1 MTPVHTSW
9 TFAWCSGV
17 VAPRSRPAIA
27 PEAPRLPDELEPASI
42 DSAAVES
49 GDEWRCVRIVDAEL
63 PDLAMPG
70 LRFEEA
76 RLERVDLGASRLAH
90 LSLSDV
96 ELDSC
101 NLANADVRGGSAWR
115 ARIVRSR
122 LTGVSWTEGLV
133 RDAVLSDCRID
144 LSSFAATR
152 LEQVVFE
159 RCLLMQADFQEANL
173 RAVRF
178 VDCDLTE
185 ADLAG
190 ARFDRCELRGCTID
204 GIRGAERLRGI
215 AMPWEDIVASV
226 ATFASAVGVTVL
238 DDDR

>member
-1 MTPVHTSW
+1 M
-9 TFAWCSGV
+9 AR
-17 VAPRSRPAIA
+17 RSPTEIA

-42 DSAAVES
+42 EAAAIES
-49 GDEWRCVRIVDAEL
+49 GDEWLRARIVDAEL
-63 PDLAMPG
+63 PDLAAPG
-70 LRFEEA
+70 LRFEES
-76 RLERVDLGASRLAH
+76 LLQRVDLSGSRLAH

-96 ELDSC
+96 EVEGC

-115 ARIVRSR
+115 VRIARSR
-122 LTGVSWTEGLV
+122 LTGMSWSEGLV
-133 RDAVLSDCRID
+133 RDAVFSDCRID
-144 LSSFAATR
+144 LAAFAATR

-185 ADLAG
+185 ADLTE
-190 ARFDRCELRGCTID
+190 ARFDRCELRGCTLD
-204 GIRGAERLRGI
+204 GIRGATRLRGI

-226 ATFASAVGVTVL
+226 GTFAAALGVSVI
-238 DDDR
+238 DEP

>member
-1 MTPVHTSW
+1 M
-9 TFAWCSGV
+9 

-27 PEAPRLPDELEPASI
+27 PEAPRLPEELETATI
-42 DSAAVES
+42 EAAAVES
-49 GDEWRCVRIVDAEL
+49 GDEWRCVRIVEAEL
-63 PDLAMPG
+63 PDLAAPG

-76 RLERVDLGASRLAH
+76 RLDRVDVGGGRLAH

-96 ELDSC
+96 ELEGC

-115 ARIVRSR
+115 ARIARSR

-152 LEQVVFE
+152 FDQVIFE

-185 ADLAG
+185 ADLMD

-204 GIRGAERLRGI
+204 GIRGAERLRGV

-226 ATFASAVGVTVL
+226 GTFAAAVGVKVL
-238 DDDR
+238 DDHR

>member
-1 MTPVHTSW
+1 MP
-9 TFAWCSGV
+9 
-17 VAPRSRPAIA
+17 PRSRDAIA
-27 PEAPRLPDELEPASI
+27 PEAPRLPEELAPATV
-42 DSAAVES
+42 DAARVES
-49 GDEWRCVRIVDAEL
+49 GDEWRRVRLADVDAPE
-63 PDLAMPG
+63 LAMPS

-76 RLERVDLGASRLAH
+76 RLERVDLSAGRLAH

-96 ELDSC
+96 ELESC

-115 ARIVRSR
+115 ARIERSR
-122 LTGVSWTEGLV
+122 LTGVSWSEGLV
-133 RDAVLSDCRID
+133 RDTVLSDCRID

-159 RCLLMQADFQEANL
+159 RCLLMQADFQEASL

-185 ADLAG
+185 ADLMD

-204 GIRGAERLRGI
+204 GIRGAARLRGI
-215 AMPWEDIVASV
+215 SMPWEDIVASV
-226 ATFASAVGVTVL
+226 GTFAAAVGVTVL
-238 DDDR
+238 DDRLG

>member
-1 MTPVHTSW
+1 M
-9 TFAWCSGV
+9 
-17 VAPRSRPAIA
+17 APRSRDVIA
-27 PEAPRLPDELEPASI
+27 PEAPRVPDDLEPGTFDVATV
-42 DSAAVES
+42 DS
-49 GDEWRCVRIVDAEL
+49 GDEWRRVQLTDVAAPEL
-63 PDLAMPG
+63 AVPS
-70 LRFEEA
+70 LRFEES
-76 RLERVDLGASRLAH
+76 RLERVDLSAGRLAH

-96 ELDSC
+96 ELESC

-115 ARIVRSR
+115 ARIARSR

-133 RDAVLSDCRID
+133 RDVVLSDCRID

-185 ADLAG
+185 ADLMG

-204 GIRGAERLRGI
+204 GIRGADRLRGV

-226 ATFASAVGVTVL
+226 GTFAAAVGVTVI
-238 DDDR
+238 DDRLG